1 MENKI
6 KLVRRRGFTLLPNQL
21 LRDKSLSLTA
31 KGLFAVM
38 ASYPEDWEYSVR
50 GLAADVGCGRDMI
63 RSALQNLEKSGYL
76 LREQVHT
83 ESGKFAGNLYVLY
96 DEKISP
102 LPGFPAPGNPLPEN
116 PTQQNKDI
124 TKERITNPPI
134 SPQGGRGRR
143 KAHKDAPD
151 WQPDRFAGFW
161 GFYPPKGRK
170 DKQAAIR
177 AWDKLRPD
185 DALIAAIG
193 RALRMLKSSED
204 WQRGVGIPYAATFL
218 NGERWHDA
226 DSLPEVHAS
235 SGSEEVYGWQ
245 D

>member
-6 KLVRRRGFTLLPNQL
+6 KLVRRRSFTVLPNQL

-31 KGLFAVM
+31 RGLFAVM

-76 LREQVHT
+76 LREQAHT
-83 ESGKFAGNLYVLY
+83 KSGKFAGNLFILY

-124 TKERITNPPI
+124 TKERLNNPPI
-134 SPQGGRGRR
+134 SPQGGKGRR

-161 GFYPPKGRK
+161 SYYPQRGRK
-170 DKQAAIR
+170 NTQDAIK
-177 AWDKLRPD
+177 AWDQLRPD
-185 DALIAAIG
+185 DALIATIG
-193 RALRMLKSSED
+193 RALKRLKASEEWGPD
-204 WQRGVGIPYAATFL
+204 RRIPYAATFL
-218 NGERWHDA
+218 RGERWHDA
-226 DSLPEVHAS
+226 DELPEVHAS

>member
-1 MENKI
+1 MESKI
-6 KLVRRRGFTLLPNQL
+6 KLVRRRGFTLLPNQV
-21 LRDKSLSLTA
+21 LRDPALKLTT
-31 KGLFAVM
+31 KGLYAVM
-38 ASYPEDWEYSVR
+38 LSYPDDWEFSVR

-76 LREQVHT
+76 LWEQVHT

-102 LPGFPAPGNPLPEN
+102 LPGFPAPENPLPEN
-116 PTQQNKDI
+116 PTQ
-124 TKERITNPPI
+124 TKERLTKERLNNPPI
-134 SPQGGRGRR
+134 SPQGGRR
-143 KAHKDAPD
+143 AHKDAPD
-151 WQPDRFAGFW
+151 WKPDRFAGFW

-170 DKQAAIR
+170 SKQSAIR

-185 DALIAAIG
+185 DDLIAAIG
-193 RALRMLKSSED
+193 RALRMLKASED

>member
-31 KGLFAVM
+31 RGLFAVM

-76 LREQVHT
+76 LREQAHAK
-83 ESGKFAGNLYVLY
+83 SGKFAGNLFILY

-134 SPQGGRGRR
+134 SPQGGRR
-143 KAHKDAPD
+143 AHKDAPD
-151 WQPDRFAGFW
+151 WKPDRFAGFW

-170 DKQAAIR
+170 DQQAAIR

-193 RALRMLKSSED
+193 RALRMLKASED

>member
-31 KGLFAVM
+31 RGLFAVM

-50 GLAADVGCGRDMI
+50 GLAADVGCGRDKV
-63 RSALQNLEKSGYL
+63 RSALQNLEDSGYL

-102 LPGFPAPGNPLPEN
+102 LPGFPAPENPLPEN
-116 PTQQNKDI
+116 PTQ
-124 TKERITNPPI
+124 TKERLTKERLNNPPI

-151 WQPDRFAGFW
+151 WKPDRFAGFW

-193 RALRMLKSSED
+193 RALRMLKASED